1 MTKSP
6 EKVGDNKRK
15 MTSQTEIIPEEP
27 EPKKQN
33 GEKVS
38 FEGRVLAI
46 KMRAKFQFFFNFKKL
61 KRSRPWPTAG
71 STQNQY
77 EAFLMINYFV
87 KTFRQSRILE
97 KVKESRKLRHS
108 QGRFPNRI
116 FAQ

>member
-46 KMRAKFQFFFNFKKL
+46 KMRAKFENFLTL
-61 KRSRPWPTAG
+61 KS
-71 STQNQY
+71 
-77 EAFLMINYFV
+77 
-87 KTFRQSRILE
+87 
-97 KVKESRKLRHS
+97 
-108 QGRFPNRI
+108 
-116 FAQ
+116 

>member
-46 KMRAKFQFFFNFKKL
+46 KMRAKFENF
-61 KRSRPWPTAG
+61 
-71 STQNQY
+71 
-77 EAFLMINYFV
+77 
-87 KTFRQSRILE
+87 
-97 KVKESRKLRHS
+97 
-108 QGRFPNRI
+108 
-116 FAQ
+116 